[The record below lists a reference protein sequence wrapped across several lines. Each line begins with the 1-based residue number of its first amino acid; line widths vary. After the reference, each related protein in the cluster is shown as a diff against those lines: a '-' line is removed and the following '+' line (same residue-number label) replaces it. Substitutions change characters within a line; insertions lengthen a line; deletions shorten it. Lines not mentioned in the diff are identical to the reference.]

1 MEHTDERKSGDPRQ
15 KNPTSAGRSEDTA
28 VGPANTP
35 ANSPANASTSSG
47 RSSDES
53 DVPLFKPRP
62 DQIGK
67 PLTMGSNGGGP
78 DSDIEGD
85 GLDQSINGEPMKER
99 KAS

>member
-15 KNPTSAGRSEDTA
+15 KYPTSTGRGEDTA
-28 VGPANTP
+28 VGPAS
-35 ANSPANASTSSG
+35 SPANASTSSG

-67 PLTMGSNGGGP
+67 PLTKGSNGGGP

-85 GLDQSINGEPMKER
+85 GRDQSINGEPMKER